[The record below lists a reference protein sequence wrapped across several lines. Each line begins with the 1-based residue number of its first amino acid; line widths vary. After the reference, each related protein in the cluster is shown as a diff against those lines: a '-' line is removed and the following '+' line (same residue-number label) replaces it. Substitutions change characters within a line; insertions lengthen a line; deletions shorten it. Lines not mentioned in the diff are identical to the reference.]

1 MKTAEIV
8 KAIREQSPKL
18 LGNIPD
24 KKVAQIINV
33 ALKQIQEEVITA
45 SAGRVAVPGLGV
57 FVLKTIEREKDGVKR
72 TVDRVFFKV
81 PSQGKKQVKAAE

>member
-18 LGNIPD
+18 LGKMPD
-24 KKVAQIINV
+24 KKVAQIINA
-33 ALKQIQEEVITA
+33 ALKQIQEEVSTA

-81 PSQGKKQVKAAE
+81 PPQGKKQVKAAE